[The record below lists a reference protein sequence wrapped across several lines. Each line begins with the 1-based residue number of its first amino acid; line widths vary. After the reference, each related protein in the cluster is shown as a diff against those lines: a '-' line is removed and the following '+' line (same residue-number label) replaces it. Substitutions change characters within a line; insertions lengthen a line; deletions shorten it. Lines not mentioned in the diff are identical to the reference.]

1 MAVTYRVRLLIGEI
15 WYLNIPGTLIT
26 AYEQELSIDDGVIEL
41 LLPPVALF
49 ASSFALRASVASLG
63 MDKRTD
69 SDGGGGVAA
78 ASFFPSSRSDGHV
91 HLGAELD
98 LAVCLAVQAGGVTP
112 HRRPSILLH
121 TYYSSRTEHV
131 YYLGLSRFWNF
142 HEPK

>member
-1 MAVTYRVRLLIGEI
+1 MRFIHTSNLL
-15 WYLNIPGTLIT
+15 LASSCL
-26 AYEQELSIDDGVIEL
+26 DDAVIEL

-69 SDGGGGVAA
+69 SDGGGGGAAA

-131 YYLGLSRFWNF
+131 YYLGLLRL
-142 HEPK
+142 